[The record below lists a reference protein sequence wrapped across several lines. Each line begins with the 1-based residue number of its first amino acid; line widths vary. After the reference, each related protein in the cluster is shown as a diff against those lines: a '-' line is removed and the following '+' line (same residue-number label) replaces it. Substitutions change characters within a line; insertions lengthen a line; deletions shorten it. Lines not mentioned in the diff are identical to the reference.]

1 MYLCCNTKS
10 FRLLRYKNQW
20 NAEQTLHEIAST
32 GAQGVIME
40 TELFPERAMYWTR
53 MARENIAKKGMTLV
67 ALFRE
72 ADLTND
78 SSLKTEQ
85 SIADLMEWVRIAALS
100 NIPYVKIE
108 LSGAFLNNYQAIES
122 AFRRVID
129 YAAKYGTKVIFGS
142 GRVVTLNELVSLIK
156 RIGFSDCRIAAKAA
170 DIEDSLKPWIQETI
184 VEKYIP
190 HLGGNGFIT
199 VEPTNGSQAPEEIRA
214 TIASLKGKA

>member
-20 NAEQTLHEIAST
+20 NAEQILHEIVST

-53 MARENIAKKGMTLV
+53 MARENIAHKGMTLV

-85 SIADLMEWVRIAALS
+85 SIADLQEWVRIAALS
-100 NIPYVKIE
+100 SIPYVKIE
-108 LSGAFLNNYQAIES
+108 LNGAFLNNPQAAE
-122 AFRRVID
+122 AALRRVAD
-129 YAAKYGTKVIFGS
+129 YAGKYGTKVIFSS
-142 GRVVTLNELVSLIK
+142 GNVITFHELLGLIK
-156 RIGFSDCRIAAKAA
+156 PIGFSNCRLTAKAEN
-170 DIEDSLKPWIQETI
+170 IEDSLKPWIQEI
-184 VEKYIP
+184 IIEKYIP
-190 HLGGNGFIT
+190 NLGGNGFIT
-199 VEPTNGSQAPEEIRA
+199 VEPVNKSKALDEIRA
-214 TIASLKGKA
+214 TIASLKGTV